1 MPFGF
6 SGQPLQP
13 TAQRM
18 QQSRGGAPGSFR
30 DQRTQVG
37 YEVNKLRGQLP
48 KRNERENRI
57 NDLYDQSLADPI
69 ATAGKFEKGFGDAAA
84 AWAAPQQREFAN
96 TITGVA
102 GNVAARFGGNASS
115 EEQRQVGKASDDFTR
130 NLSEQIAQLAPQAFQ
145 AGQQYTDALGGA
157 SRDANERS
165 DRIRQMIL
173 EGVLGI
179 HDKQKT
185 NVFGQALGAAG
196 AVAGAV
202 L

>member
-6 SGQPLQP
+6 TGTPQP

-48 KRNERENRI
+48 KRNARENRI

-69 ATAGKFEKGFGDAAA
+69 GTADKFKQGFSDYAT
-84 AWAAPQQREFAN
+84 AWAAPQQREFRD
-96 TITGVA
+96 TISGVA

-115 EEQRQVGKASDDFTR
+115 EEQRQVNAAGDRFSG
-130 NLSEQIAQLAPQAFQ
+130 NLTEGIARLAPEAFQ
-145 AGQQYTDALGGA
+145 AGAQYTQALGGA
-157 SRDANERS
+157 SEDANARS
-165 DRIRQMIL
+165 DRIRALIM

-179 HDKQKT
+179 RDKQKT
-185 NVFGQALGAAG
+185 NVFGQIVGAVGGAAG
-196 AVAGAV
+196 A
-202 L
+202 LL